1 MRSTGPSRIGR
12 VEALSIKRGPT
23 ESGIAPPPH
32 TPVGGELIP
41 IDKLSVFLS
50 NFWLLI
56 ILILFLPA
64 VIMFYRKRNVLL
76 KFLSPL
82 IFRFF
87 EYKRML

>member
-1 MRSTGPSRIGR
+1 MRSSRQRCAR
-12 VEALSIKRGPT
+12 VEALTVKPGPT
-23 ESGIAPPPH
+23 ESGAVPISPPPP

-56 ILILFLPA
+56 ILILLLPA
-64 VIMFYRKRNVLL
+64 VIIFYRKRNVLL

-82 IFRFF
+82 IFRF
-87 EYKRML
+87 L

>member
-1 MRSTGPSRIGR
+1 MRSSRQRYAR
-12 VEALSIKRGPT
+12 VEALTVKPGPT
-23 ESGIAPPPH
+23 ESGVAPPSPPPP

-56 ILILFLPA
+56 ILILLLPA
-64 VIMFYRKRNVLL
+64 VIIFYRKRNVLL

-82 IFRFF
+82 IFRF
-87 EYKRML
+87 L